1 MNQQNQSFEQNMQR
15 LEQIVRQ
22 LEKGDAPLE
31 ESLTLFQE
39 GTKLIGSCSK
49 ALDQAQQ
56 QLKILLRHE
65 DGPELADFVS
75 DEE

>member
-1 MNQQNQSFEQNMQR
+1 MAKKQTFEQNMSR
-15 LEQIVRQ
+15 LEEIVTS

-31 ESLTLFQE
+31 ESLALFQE

-56 QLKILLRHE
+56 QLKILLRRE
-65 DGPELADFVS
+65 DGPEVADFVG